1 MPVPLSEERR
11 SALLK
16 LLDDDSTVVR
26 QALLEE
32 LGRTGAEGVEFLRS
46 LCDGGNRLLAGHARE
61 FLELMG
67 QHDTLAGFSRFIES
81 FQYELETGCLLLDR
95 TVDPDLDTGAVCSFI
110 DAMAAR
116 CREIMVLPSTPLERC
131 RVLNRVIFHEFGF
144 RGDMESF
151 YDPDNSF
158 LSRVIARRKGIPLT
172 LSILYLLVG
181 QRCNLN
187 LEPVGVPG
195 RFMVGCFDGL
205 EPFYVDAYE
214 HGHFRTADDVERFV
228 LRNFGS
234 LERGSLHPSPVGEV
248 LCRCCR
254 NLVNQYRAQ
263 NNRKM
268 AQLYARFVHEFE
280 STYRKQKQL

>member
-187 LEPVGVPG
+187 LWNRWECRGDSWSGVLTVWSHFMLMHMNTVTSG
-195 RFMVGCFDGL
+195 RRMMSSVLSCATSAAWSAGL
-205 EPFYVDAYE
+205 CTP
-214 HGHFRTADDVERFV
+214 
-228 LRNFGS
+228 LR
-234 LERGSLHPSPVGEV
+234 
-248 LCRCCR
+248 
-254 NLVNQYRAQ
+254 
-263 NNRKM
+263 
-268 AQLYARFVHEFE
+268 
-280 STYRKQKQL
+280 